1 MNKTLIVIL
10 LIMLSFPAYAGRARF
25 NKTGKEFT
33 ENDTIAEIRFG
44 RNLAARILGKY
55 KLWDNQKASDYVRIV
70 GTGLISNLGR
80 TDLRFIFAVLDT
92 QDINAYAIPGGYI
105 IITRGAL
112 EAMDNE
118 AQLAGVL
125 AHEIAHINQRHIVNR
140 LKIRGDS
147 NAFLS
152 SISIAAAGGAVS
164 GMKVVNE
171 MIDEAVDILFESG
184 IEKKFE
190 ISADV
195 EAIQMLVAVGYDWKD
210 YTNYLKKLDQLI
222 YKKQQEIVS
231 KTHPSVEERLDKIN
245 FAANESGI
253 MDYSG
258 KKHQKRFHEYI
269 K

>member
-1 MNKTLIVIL
+1 MNKSLIIVLVL
-10 LIMLSFPAYAGRARF
+10 LISLPVYAGRARF
-25 NKTGKEFT
+25 HKTGKEFT

-70 GTGLISNLGR
+70 GTGLSANLGR
-80 TDLRFIFAVLDT
+80 TDIRFIFAVLDT
-92 QDINAYAIPGGYI
+92 SQINAYAIPGGYI
-105 IITRGAL
+105 IITKGAL
-112 EAMDNE
+112 LAMDNE

-125 AHEIAHINQRHIVNR
+125 AHEIAHINQRHIVNK

-152 SISIAAAGGAVS
+152 SVSIAAAGGAVS

-190 ISADV
+190 IGADA
-195 EAIQMLVAVGYDWKD
+195 EAIQILVALGYDWKS
-210 YTNYLKKLDQLI
+210 YTTYLKKLDQMI
-222 YKKQQEIVS
+222 YKKQRETIS
-231 KTHPSVEERLDKIN
+231 KTHPSVTERIEKIN
-245 FAANESGI
+245 SIAEESEI
-253 MDYSG
+253 MDYTG
-258 KKHQKRFHEYI
+258 KKHKKRFHEYI